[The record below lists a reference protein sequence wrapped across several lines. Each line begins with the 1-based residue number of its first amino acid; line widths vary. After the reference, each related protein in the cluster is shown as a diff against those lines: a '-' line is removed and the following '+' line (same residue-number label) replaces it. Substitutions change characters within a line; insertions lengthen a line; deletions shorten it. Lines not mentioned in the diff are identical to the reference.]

1 MIPTPI
7 ASPAGAA
14 KIFLYSKDVDMR
26 KSFDGLHAIVQE
38 EFQRDVRAGDLFLF
52 LNRRLDRIKLL
63 HWDGDG
69 MTIWMKRLEA
79 GRYQCPRISPDAMHV
94 EMDAT
99 DLAILLTGIDLASLD
114 PTLPHVPNRP
124 KTSSKPVLVR
134 PNYHRWP

>member
-7 ASPAGAA
+7 ASPTGSA

-79 GRYQCPRISPDAMHV
+79 GRYQRPRISPDAKHV

-99 DLAILLTGIDLASLD
+99 DLAILLTGIDLATVKRRRRYRA
-114 PTLPHVPNRP
+114 PAVAE
-124 KTSSKPVLVR
+124 SS
-134 PNYHRWP
+134 

>member
-1 MIPTPI
+1 MIPTPL
-7 ASPAGAA
+7 ARPTGAA

-79 GRYQCPRISPDAMHV
+79 GRYQRPRISPDATHV

-99 DLAILLTGIDLASLD
+99 DLAILLTGIDLA
-114 PTLPHVPNRP
+114 TVKRRP
-124 KTSSKPVLVR
+124 RYRAPAVDESA
-134 PNYHRWP
+134 